1 MPKITKD
8 FVDKAQPTATSVVY
22 WDERDKGYGLRVS
35 PFGRKAF
42 IVTGRVRGCGKA
54 VSITLGPASM
64 SEAKARAAARVILYD
79 KFRNGIDPR
88 EEHKVAQAAKVDED
102 VAMTTLGQVRDAYH
116 ARPGKLKDST
126 KAEMSRH
133 VDKVFAAWVDKPI
146 AGITEADVRRRYAEM
161 AAHGL
166 SGKPAPGQAQMSMV
180 TLRTLVNFAS
190 RRYKRADGSPIVA
203 SNPVAAVREDWQELT
218 PRTRDIENRMVGT
231 AWMALQDM
239 RLEPRNRDAAAG
251 IDLTMFLLLTG
262 ARRNEGAA
270 LTRDRV
276 NLSDDPA
283 DCWWHLPDPKN
294 RNPVW
299 LPLSSQA
306 VALLRSRVPG
316 EEDEYSSEYVFP
328 SRSRVGHVT
337 DTRAPLERVSAAVG
351 MERLSAHDLRRTFV
365 SVGFAA
371 CGIDLFKLELLTGH
385 KPQGVT
391 ARHYL
396 QTQRLQYLQPEV
408 QRIGDWIE
416 EQGRQARAVA
426 EGQNVVRLRA

>member
-1 MPKITKD
+1 MDRP
-8 FVDKAQPTATSVVY
+8 Q
-22 WDERDKGYGLRVS
+22 L
-35 PFGRKAF
+35 
-42 IVTGRVRGCGKA
+42 
-54 VSITLGPASM
+54 

-294 RNPVW
+294 RNPR
-299 LPLSSQA
+299 
-306 VALLRSRVPG
+306 VATSVLASRGAAPKPRPRRGGRVFQRVRVPFAQPGRARDGHPRATGAGQCRRRHG
-316 EEDEYSSEYVFP
+316 E
-328 SRSRVGHVT
+328 
-337 DTRAPLERVSAAVG
+337 AVSA
-351 MERLSAHDLRRTFV
+351 R
-365 SVGFAA
+365 
-371 CGIDLFKLELLTGH
+371 
-385 KPQGVT
+385 PQT
-391 ARHYL
+391 HFRA
-396 QTQRLQYLQPEV
+396 
-408 QRIGDWIE
+408 
-416 EQGRQARAVA
+416 GRFR
-426 EGQNVVRLRA
+426 RLRHRPFQAGAA